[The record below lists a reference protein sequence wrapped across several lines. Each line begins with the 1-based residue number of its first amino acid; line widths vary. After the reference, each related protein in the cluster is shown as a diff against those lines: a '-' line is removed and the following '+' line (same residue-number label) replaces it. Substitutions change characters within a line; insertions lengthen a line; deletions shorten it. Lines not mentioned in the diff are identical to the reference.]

1 MHIFL
6 SLLQYMQNWESGAV
20 LHNIKG
26 AVFTQ
31 PLRVYSWFI
40 LYAIS
45 SIYGLKIVFST
56 RKRGSLRFKFMKLA
70 KNYTLKIVGQKII
83 HNIIC
88 PIVVNR
94 LEEVVAF
101 SANGG

>member
-1 MHIFL
+1 MGQF
-6 SLLQYMQNWESGAV
+6 

-31 PLRVYSWFI
+31 ALKSLFMIFLI

-45 SIYGLKIVFST
+45 SIYGMEIVFST
-56 RKRGSLRFKFMKLA
+56 SKRDSLRFKFMKLA
-70 KNYTLKIVGQKII
+70 KNYTLKIFGLKGI